1 MKPAQPHVRIN
12 LFAVT
17 KAKIEFARASAWA
30 LTYGRLILILTELL
44 VIGVFTMRFKLDA
57 DIADAYEKLEG
68 QKSVV
73 ASLLTI
79 EHQFLDFQGTV
90 NDAGTFMAHQHDA
103 ASTLFSFYEQL
114 PSGITLDTIALDDK
128 SNVRFQGK
136 ASSQPSFAALYQML
150 QTSSLL
156 NNVSMLNISASRDG
170 ITFSATAVIN
180 ETKQP

>member
-30 LTYGRLILILTELL
+30 LTYGRLILILTEFL
-44 VIGVFTMRFKLDA
+44 VIGVFAMRFKLDA

-68 QKSVV
+68 QRGIV
-73 ASLLTI
+73 ASLAKI

-90 NDAGTFMAHQHDA
+90 NDAGTKLANQHDA

-114 PSGITLDTIALDDK
+114 PPGITLDTIALDDK
-128 SNVRFQGK
+128 NNVRFQGK
-136 ASSQPSFAALYQML
+136 ASSQPSFTTLYQML
-150 QTSSLL
+150 QTSTLL
-156 NNVSMLNISASRDG
+156 SNVSIGNVSASRDG
-170 ITFSATAVIN
+170 ITFSATAELKEIP
-180 ETKQP
+180 QP